1 MSKNKKKLGYS
12 QYEELLSQAHQK
24 LEILA
29 RKYQEL
35 QTYLIGY
42 MEFRGDSI
50 EFNSWMNERLEEMKK
65 EYEKT
70 QQPHEERSTVSE
82 EV

>member
-1 MSKNKKKLGYS
+1 
-12 QYEELLSQAHQK
+12 
-24 LEILA
+24 
-29 RKYQEL
+29 
-35 QTYLIGY
+35 

-70 QQPHEERSTVSE
+70 QHPQDERSTVSE